1 MYTIY
6 RNFYKCP
13 YNAIKP
19 LLKKAMD
26 KKSKTRR
33 KVVFDARRRRS
44 ATSAS
49 CSTKH
54 RFVRFLKNKLE
65 RKGLMEGLE
74 MKECHLL
81 HSEKGC
87 LRQKLHYDFNPDTI
101 PNLAVK
107 PRSVLLALEDETKLI
122 VWDKDTAKPKELML
136 KRGDCVVFNAD
147 VVHAGAA
154 YDKPNTRLFCY
165 LDAEDAPRKPNQ
177 VWFPDLTRLKLAS
190 RPKRQCKKRDIFT
203 IGFEPASDY
212 KTWSYL
218 KKSCVIDGFKIE
230 ELCSK

>member
-6 RNFYKCP
+6 RNFLRFPSQK
-13 YNAIKP
+13 A
-19 LLKKAMD
+19 LLKKAND
-26 KKSKTRR
+26 KKHRR
-33 KVVFDARRRRS
+33 EIPNWLTPGSSNRYQCKLP
-44 ATSAS
+44 TSN
-49 CSTKH
+49 

-65 RKGLMEGLE
+65 RMGLMKGLV

-81 HSEKGC
+81 HSEKAC
-87 LRQKLHYDFNPDTI
+87 PRQKLHYDFNPDTI
-101 PNLAVK
+101 SNLAVK
-107 PRSVLLALEDETKLI
+107 PRSVLLALEDKTKLI
-122 VWDKDTAKPKELML
+122 VWDEKTAKPRELML
-136 KRGDCVVFNAD
+136 ERGDCVLFDAD

-165 LDAEDAPRKPNQ
+165 LDAEDAPRKPNK

-203 IGFEPASDY
+203 IGFEPASTY
-212 KTWSYL
+212 KTWSYYE
-218 KKSCVIDGFKIE
+218 KSCVIDGFKIE

>member
-1 MYTIY
+1 
-6 RNFYKCP
+6 
-13 YNAIKP
+13 
-19 LLKKAMD
+19 MD

-33 KVVFDARRRRS
+33 KVVFGSSSTPSKRFQ
-44 ATSAS
+44 
-49 CSTKH
+49 CELSTKH
-54 RFVRFLKNKLE
+54 RFVRYLKNKLE
-65 RKGLMEGLE
+65 RKGLMEGLV

-87 LRQKLHYDFNPDTI
+87 PRQKLHYDFNPDTI

-136 KRGDCVVFNAD
+136 KRGDCVLFNAD

-203 IGFEPASDY
+203 IGFEPASTY

-218 KKSCVIDGFKIE
+218 QSSCVIDGFKIE

>member
-6 RNFYKCP
+6 RNFYNFP

-33 KVVFDARRRRS
+33 KVVFGSSSTPSKRFQ
-44 ATSAS
+44 
-49 CSTKH
+49 CELSTKH
-54 RFVRFLKNKLE
+54 RFVRYIKNKLE
-65 RKGLMEGLE
+65 RKGLMEGLV

-87 LRQKLHYDFNPDTI
+87 PRQKLHYDFNPDTI

-122 VWDKDTAKPKELML
+122 VWDKDTANRKTML
-136 KRGDCVVFNAD
+136 KRAIASCSTPMSCTLVL
-147 VVHAGAA
+147 
-154 YDKPNTRLFCY
+154 PTTSQTRACSATWTPRTLH
-165 LDAEDAPRKPNQ
+165 ERKPSL
-177 VWFPDLTRLKLAS
+177 VS
-190 RPKRQCKKRDIFT
+190 
-203 IGFEPASDY
+203 S
-212 KTWSYL
+212 
-218 KKSCVIDGFKIE
+218 
-230 ELCSK
+230 